1 MLAICLIFIFI
12 YPKKLI
18 TNININATLSTST
31 KTRSPPPHSMG
42 VKHQKY
48 SLRHNCEI
56 SLSLALGTLLHQS
69 GHFSSSSLT
78 DMINGKCWTFF
89 PSFLHLSE
97 ARLRNWNIFCRGR
110 SWKIF
115 IFNCKY
121 FSLKLVFRWQA
132 IWRAWCQVF
141 LAGMILRPDLRDD
154 NTLNVKPHMWPFVL
168 NFSRSKYFQTSLNIF
183 NLFQS
188 SLFDKY
194 FLLPSRYQYSPGAN
208 FYIKFSLTAEA
219 IYRWHNGG
227 IIELQTE

>member
-1 MLAICLIFIFI
+1 MLDVFSFI
-12 YPKKLI
+12 PAPQWSKTEKLKYF
-18 TNININATLSTST
+18 LS
-31 KTRSPPPHSMG
+31 
-42 VKHQKY
+42 
-48 SLRHNCEI
+48 
-56 SLSLALGTLLHQS
+56 
-69 GHFSSSSLT
+69 
-78 DMINGKCWTFF
+78 
-89 PSFLHLSE
+89 
-97 ARLRNWNIFCRGR
+97 R

-141 LAGMILRPDLRDD
+141 LAWMILRPDSRDD

-219 IYRWHNGG
+219 IYRWHNVG
-227 IIELQTE
+227 IIELLNKLNNTSKAGLGNYYETEEKRRDRLGRRESISIL